1 MVEIRGGKL
10 LHEVARHAVAETARK
25 LLTNRLIVNTSGNV
39 SQRIGD
45 HIAITPSAR
54 DYMHL
59 APEDICVVDLDGNAV
74 DGKWLPSSEL
84 QLHLALYRD
93 CPDCA
98 AIVHTHSVHA
108 TAATMLTDELPAIHY
123 QMCDLGGPVP
133 VAPYATFGSPE
144 LAQSVLSAIS
154 GHTAVLMANH
164 GSISY
169 GPNLEKA
176 LARTVLLE
184 WCAEVWLKARSAG
197 APHALNDQQLHDA
210 AAQMKHYASARA
222 CHHCTPKT

>member
-1 MVEIRGGKL
+1 MAEIPTAKPL
-10 LHEVARHAVAETARK
+10 LEEARRSVAETARK
-25 LLTNRLIVNTSGNV
+25 LLTSRLIVNTSGNV

-45 HIAITPSAR
+45 LVAITPSAR
-54 DYMHL
+54 DYMQL
-59 APEDICVVDLDGNAV
+59 APEDICVVDLDGNRV

-84 QLHLALYRD
+84 ELHLALYRD

-123 QMCDLGGPVP
+123 QMCDLGGAVP

-144 LAQSVLSAIS
+144 LAQSVLSAIP

-169 GPNLEKA
+169 GPTLEKA

-184 WCAEVWLKARSAG
+184 WCAEVWLKAKSVGTPR
-197 APHALNDQQLHDA
+197 ALNDGQLREATD
-210 AAQMKHYASARA
+210 QMKRYSSARA
-222 CHHCTPKT
+222 CYHCHPKT